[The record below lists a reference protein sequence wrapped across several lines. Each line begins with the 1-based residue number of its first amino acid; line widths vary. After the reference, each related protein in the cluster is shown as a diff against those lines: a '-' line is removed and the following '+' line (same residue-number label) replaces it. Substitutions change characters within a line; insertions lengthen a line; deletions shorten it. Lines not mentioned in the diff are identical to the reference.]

1 MVYKHPLK
9 GEQLH
14 DMMRSIAESLQL
26 YGLESWCC
34 RSMTLICRASIH
46 FVPHPH
52 FWLSALSLNF
62 SSLSLSLFT
71 NPSILSLLV
80 SNYHAVWEHG
90 YSVSLTPILSPMIS
104 FPTSTGATDTLATV
118 DEEHTTNRFND
129 AKCDRLGVGQWDMK
143 ISRESSHHTW
153 DRYTLMMEVATV

>member
-26 YGLESWCC
+26 YGLETWCC

-62 SSLSLSLFT
+62 SSLSLSLLS
-71 NPSILSLLV
+71 NPSVLSLLV
-80 SNYHAVWEHG
+80 SNYHAVCLISNFSLSLRAPSPSS
-90 YSVSLTPILSPMIS
+90 SVISILSLGPLSPFQFQFLSLSLLSLCLSLSSVHSSVPSSSSLNS
-104 FPTSTGATDTLATV
+104 F
-118 DEEHTTNRFND
+118 
-129 AKCDRLGVGQWDMK
+129 
-143 ISRESSHHTW
+143 
-153 DRYTLMMEVATV
+153 